1 MAPPTTEEQEES
13 LAPSPPEKI
22 KSSSPSKGWKRGRA
36 TDLEDEN
43 NAEAAAASASPP
55 PEHAASSGSSAVS
68 SPLRWPELP
77 RAIVGE
83 TAFGEQILEPFHQI
97 DPAVVRAHGKLV
109 NRYAAKKAR
118 QLKLVS
124 LDQRIPRSCMSDSE
138 LLPVRESVEKSILQ
152 VAKAVLGLS
161 SYIEGKLLRR
171 TSGFLIDWDAENKVG
186 TVLTSALLIQSKS
199 PSLDQWLAADEYS
212 PDAEVHVHLMDK
224 TNTTVVAEL
233 LHYDKHYNLAL
244 FKISKDLKAHIPSFT
259 SDLSFAEDVFVLGR
273 DKDRNLTIDHGKV
286 EYKGPSHLQRH
297 HYMFITCGINKLGI
311 GGPVIKNCGKVA
323 GMFSLLEM
331 AFIPSS
337 IILKCLQMRKTF
349 DCIPRLHLGMK
360 FSAISFL
367 DLPHREKIACKCDV
381 NDGLIVKQVSE
392 GSVAEKVGVRR
403 GDIIKS
409 WNDENIS
416 TTIELENFLLD
427 MCKKHLDKGNS
438 IGSSVDL
445 SIGIFYIRKDSHDT
459 FKMSANV
466 SDDIEVVAEGM
477 HLSFLLFIE
486 LANYNEFGVCC

>member
-13 LAPSPPEKI
+13 LAPSPPEKR
-22 KSSSPSKGWKRGRA
+22 KSSIPSKGWKRGRA

-124 LDQRIPRSCMSDSE
+124 LDQHIPRSCMSDSE

-152 VAKAVLGLS
+152 VAKSVLGLS

-244 FKISKDLKAHIPSFT
+244 FKISKDFKAHIPSFT

-297 HYMFITCGINKLGI
+297 HYMFITCGINK
-311 GGPVIKNCGKVA
+311 
-323 GMFSLLEM
+323 MW
-331 AFIPSS
+331 
-337 IILKCLQMRKTF
+337 KTF

-416 TTIELENFLLD
+416 TTIEVNA
-427 MCKKHLDKGNS
+427 
-438 IGSSVDL
+438 V
-445 SIGIFYIRKDSHDT
+445 
-459 FKMSANV
+459 
-466 SDDIEVVAEGM
+466 
-477 HLSFLLFIE
+477 LFIMFPQIYYISCFLVPSVYPVTAKDCAVVNGDTDDGLIYGKAPTDDE
-486 LANYNEFGVCC
+486 DDEV